1 MLGFLDNSGQARDL
15 ANPDFKHLGQAP
27 VRAARYRIQAQSPAI
42 QALSQSA
49 SSPESDESHSHSNAR
64 AAPGLRNESVSCMFP
79 KFDNASS
86 SQGND
91 LDQTHL
97 RVEAAHIAQPNTR
110 RYRLPSDVNI
120 QQAAEQRARK
130 TETIDTEHTDYVNRL
145 LQQLNEL
152 SVSKQRIT
160 EEFRSSQ
167 QLAAQA
173 LRRLDEECERRQQLE
188 LRIIESEAALNIMG
202 RIFEDRTAELV
213 LVRSKLD
220 IAECRTAELE
230 KRMGLSTTPMN
241 HADSKLHDV
250 TDTPL
255 LPAPLGDDDQRQ
267 VCSIFGQMAA
277 AFLDC
282 DCDLCLL
289 QAAHGAEMEDIVH
302 KQKNLLLEIQMICK
316 AH

>member
-1 MLGFLDNSGQARDL
+1 MLGLQDNSGQARDL

-27 VRAARYRIQAQSPAI
+27 VRAARYRTQAQSPAI
-42 QALSQSA
+42 QVQSQSA

-64 AAPGLRNESVSCMFP
+64 AAPGLRNESGSCVFP
-79 KFDNASS
+79 KFDNVSS
-86 SQGND
+86 SQRND

-97 RVEAAHIAQPNTR
+97 RVEAAHITLPNTR
-110 RYRLPSDVNI
+110 RYRLPSDVNM

-130 TETIDTEHTDYVNRL
+130 AETIDAEHTDYVNLL

-167 QLAAQA
+167 QLTAQA

-188 LRIIESEAALNIMG
+188 LRIIESEAALNILG

-220 IAECRTAELE
+220 VAECRTAELE
-230 KRMGLSTTPMN
+230 KQMGLSTTPMN

-255 LPAPLGDDDQRQ
+255 LPTPLGDDDQRQ
-267 VCSIFGQMAA
+267 ACSIFGQMAA
-277 AFLDC
+277 VFLIVTVTYAC
-282 DCDLCLL
+282 CR
-289 QAAHGAEMEDIVH
+289 QHMERRW
-302 KQKNLLLEIQMICK
+302 KTSCTSKKPCSK
-316 AH
+316 RYK

>member
-1 MLGFLDNSGQARDL
+1 MD
-15 ANPDFKHLGQAP
+15 
-27 VRAARYRIQAQSPAI
+27 
-42 QALSQSA
+42 
-49 SSPESDESHSHSNAR
+49 
-64 AAPGLRNESVSCMFP
+64 
-79 KFDNASS
+79 
-86 SQGND
+86 
-91 LDQTHL
+91 
-97 RVEAAHIAQPNTR
+97 
-110 RYRLPSDVNI
+110 
-120 QQAAEQRARK
+120 
-130 TETIDTEHTDYVNRL
+130 
-145 LQQLNEL
+145 
-152 SVSKQRIT
+152 
-160 EEFRSSQ
+160 
-167 QLAAQA
+167 
-173 LRRLDEECERRQQLE
+173 CERRQQLE

-255 LPAPLGDDDQRQ
+255 LPTPLGDDDQRQ